1 MILID
6 TREQWKEEI
15 QNKLQA
21 QHVNAQILKLENYAD
36 YVLTSDNKDVQNTV
50 AIQRK
55 TIGEVLSQFKDIQ
68 MRLPE
73 LQKYGV
79 PWLLVEES
87 GIFINRNGML
97 MSKRGKLL
105 YETGVKAQSYYNFL
119 HSVQRS
125 GVSVKTTLNWEQ
137 SVWWLCSL
145 HSYIQREH
153 ILHAN
158 KKYKQAEEVKGALEG
173 IRGVG
178 KETIEKIWDCYC
190 TETSNDVTTLR
201 IDENALS
208 MILAVL
214 LKRREVK
221 EAKAADHLQNEE
233 IAAFISATEIAQLFN
248 ITEEKNLRKLR
259 KMLHR
264 LTEKKKLKRKK
275 VDGVYN
281 YTIAAEYWENK
292 EIAAVVSTIQSSIQ
306 RYNTLKIEEII
317 DVLQSVLAVDYET
330 AQEIYVAYEL
340 LYTPFEIVAAG
351 TSLNST
357 LMLNSSDVNPLVLK
371 VFDRMLKRLEYILK
385 GKGFIGGVATKDL
398 KSRITRDE
406 VLLKLF
412 IKTLIEEGYLKN
424 EKKGKHVY
432 YSIRYKNTQKNIEDE
447 SEIKNVSRE
456 EEIATVEKEH
466 KKWLEEIEEDW

>member
-6 TREQWKEEI
+6 SREQWKEEI

-36 YVLTSDNKDVQNTV
+36 YVLTSDNKEVQNTV

-73 LQKYGV
+73 LQKYGA

-137 SVWWLCSL
+137 SVWWLYSL

-153 ILHAN
+153 ISRLDR
-158 KKYKQAEEVKGALEG
+158 KYTQKEELLIALQ
-173 IRGVG
+173 GVP
-178 KETIEKIWDCYC
+178 
-190 TETSNDVTTLR
+190 
-201 IDENALS
+201 
-208 MILAVL
+208 
-214 LKRREVK
+214 
-221 EAKAADHLQNEE
+221 
-233 IAAFISATEIAQLFN
+233 
-248 ITEEKNLRKLR
+248 
-259 KMLHR
+259 KMG
-264 LTEKKKLKRKK
+264 TEK
-275 VDGVYN
+275 
-281 YTIAAEYWENK
+281 
-292 EIAAVVSTIQSSIQ
+292 
-306 RYNTLKIEEII
+306 
-317 DVLQSVLAVDYET
+317 
-330 AQEIYVAYEL
+330 AQQLYVACNL
-340 LYTPFEIVAAG
+340 LHEPFD
-351 TSLNST
+351 SLNSKGLKQETPVTNVGEFETPT
-357 LMLNSSDVNPLVLK
+357 LKAFDMLLKKVKSVLRTQQLSK
-371 VFDRMLKRLEYILK
+371 KTFMKQ
-385 GKGFIGGVATKDL
+385 L

-412 IKTLIEEGYLKN
+412 INTLIEVGYLKK
-424 EKKGKHVY
+424 EKKGKQVY
-432 YSIRYKNTQKNIEDE
+432 YSIRYKNAQKNIEDE

-456 EEIATVEKEH
+456 EGIATVEKEH
-466 KKWLEEIEEDW
+466 QEWLEEIEEDWKTIEK